1 MEEQILES
9 EENEKEDS
17 LLNIVN
23 KKKIHKRNSSKPQ
36 LKAYKTKKKIK
47 INKKNLRKKYTKKLL
62 TL

>member
-36 LKAYKTKKKIK
+36 LKENLSIEKKSKIDE
-47 INKKNLRKKYTKKLL
+47 INNEDKK
-62 TL
+62 